1 MGELALGQ
9 NLLIAFMPWH
19 GYNFEDSIL
28 VSERVV
34 QEDRFTSIHIEEL
47 ECIARDTKLGSEEI
61 TSDIPN
67 VSENLL
73 NKLDESGIV
82 YVGAE
87 VKSGDI
93 LVGKV
98 TPKGESQLTP
108 EEKLLRAIFGEKA
121 SDVKDTSLKVPS
133 GMDGTV
139 IDVRVFTREGI
150 DKDKRAVEIQE
161 DAIRDARKNLE
172 DELRINQENIF
183 VRTRKLLLNKQV
195 SKAPNDIKAG
205 SKLTSS
211 ILESLSDEDL
221 FKFRLKTESGI
232 LHLRHFNHN

>member
-1 MGELALGQ
+1 MCCKR
-9 NLLIAFMPWH
+9 
-19 GYNFEDSIL
+19 Y
-28 VSERVV
+28 
-34 QEDRFTSIHIEEL
+34 
-47 ECIARDTKLGSEEI
+47 KLGSEEI

-67 VSENLL
+67 VSEGLL

-150 DKDKRAVEIQE
+150 DRDKRALEIQ
-161 DAIRDARKNLE
+161 DTFIKQARKNLE

-183 VRTRKLLLNKQV
+183 LRARKLLTGKLFRKGQKVLNLDLKLPWLHWRV
-195 SKAPNDIKAG
+195 SRIMIYSNLFLNQNRKYILANLQDQLD
-205 SKLTSS
+205 KLNQ
-211 ILESLSDEDL
+211 
-221 FKFRLKTESGI
+221 KFTRT
-232 LHLRHFNHN
+232 